1 LVRVALIEKTDIPG
15 MKIQN
20 TFSIYIRRKLK
31 TKVEAFEIEED
42 EFCIND
48 DDTESDNNDYNDGN
62 NRYRS
67 DIIGTARDE
76 NNDDDND
83 NDTDDDK
90 DVDVD

>member
-1 LVRVALIEKTDIPG
+1 MD
-15 MKIQN
+15 
-20 TFSIYIRRKLK
+20 
-31 TKVEAFEIEED
+31 ED

-62 NRYRS
+62 KRYRS
-67 DIIGTARDE
+67 DIVGTARDE
-76 NNDDDND
+76 YNDDDND